1 MEIKKEL
8 IKRNIAGDTVLVP
21 VGKTVYDANG
31 LFILN
36 EVGAFLW
43 DALPQAQNEE
53 ALVDRLLEEEPLL
66 RRNYLCYLTGR
77 VRFLSGRLQ
86 SLSQNGTEGKLVRYL
101 LTNGQSGSFTC
112 SASDLAHR
120 LGISR
125 ASLYRAF
132 RDLEAGGV
140 IRREGKTILIP
151 SLSALEGY
159 CKL

>member
-53 ALVDRLLEEEPLL
+53 ALVDRLLEEYEVDRQTAHKDVAAFVTKL
-66 RRNYLCYLTGR
+66 R
-77 VRFLSGRLQ
+77 Q
-86 SLSQNGTEGKLVRYL
+86 ME
-101 LTNGQSGSFTC
+101 
-112 SASDLAHR
+112 
-120 LGISR
+120 
-125 ASLYRAF
+125 
-132 RDLEAGGV
+132 
-140 IRREGKTILIP
+140 IL
-151 SLSALEGY
+151 
-159 CKL
+159 